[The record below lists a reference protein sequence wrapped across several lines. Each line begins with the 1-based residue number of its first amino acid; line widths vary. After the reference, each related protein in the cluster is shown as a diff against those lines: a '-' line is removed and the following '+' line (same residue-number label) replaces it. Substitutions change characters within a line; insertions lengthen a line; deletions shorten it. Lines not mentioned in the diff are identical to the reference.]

1 LATPPADRDALRSQ
15 IEAIDRQVQE
25 AAEIE
30 RVRRDDLVALGSPA
44 EAVPAETETDD
55 DLKHQMQEA
64 KDNLRQ
70 STEQLGSTRQQ
81 LEDDDRKR
89 ASAQELQQ
97 QLDDK
102 KKKLDAWGEVNQ
114 AIGSRSGDRFRIFAQ
129 SITLEHLVQLAN
141 RNLEMLGPRYRLAKG
156 GESNLALYVI
166 DREMGEERRSTRS
179 LSGGERFLVSLA
191 LALALSG
198 INGRHSFADTLFID
212 EGFGALDTDTLDVA
226 VDALE
231 TIQSLGRKVG
241 VVTHVAGMKERM
253 PVQARVEK
261 LGAGRSRVRLLPA

>member
-1 LATPPADRDALRSQ
+1 MATPPADRDALRSQ

-64 KDNLRQ
+64 KDNLLQ

-114 AIGSRSGDRFRIFAQ
+114 AIGSRSGDRFRIFAH

-179 LSGGERFLVSLA
+179 P
-191 LALALSG
+191 
-198 INGRHSFADTLFID
+198 
-212 EGFGALDTDTLDVA
+212 
-226 VDALE
+226 
-231 TIQSLGRKVG
+231 LGRRAVSG
-241 VVTHVAGMKERM
+241 VTGSGPRTLRNQRAPFVCRHAFHRRRLRRTRYRHARCRRRCAGDHPEPR
-253 PVQARVEK
+253 A
-261 LGAGRSRVRLLPA
+261 

>member
-1 LATPPADRDALRSQ
+1 MRH
-15 IEAIDRQVQE
+15 
-25 AAEIE
+25 
-30 RVRRDDLVALGSPA
+30 DDLVVLGSRA
-44 EAVPAETETDD
+44 EAVPIETEADD
-55 DLKHQMQEA
+55 SLKHQLQGE

-70 STEQLGSTRQQ
+70 STEQLGAIRQQ

-89 ASAQELQQ
+89 ASAQELHQR
-97 QLDDK
+97 LDEQ
-102 KKKLDAWGEVNQ
+102 KKKLDAWGEVNH

-156 GESNLALYVI
+156 GESNLTLHVI
-166 DREMGEERRSTRS
+166 DREMEEERRSTRT

-198 INGRHSFADTLFID
+198 VNGRQSFVDTLFID

-226 VDALE
+226 IDALE

-241 VVTHVAGMKERM
+241 VVTHVAGMKERL
-253 PVQARVEK
+253 PVQVRVEK
-261 LGAGRSRVRLLPA
+261 LGAGRSRVCLWPA

>member
-1 LATPPADRDALRSQ
+1 MATPPADRDALRSQ

-179 LSGGERFLVSLA
+179 LSG
-191 LALALSG
+191 

-226 VDALE
+226 VNALE